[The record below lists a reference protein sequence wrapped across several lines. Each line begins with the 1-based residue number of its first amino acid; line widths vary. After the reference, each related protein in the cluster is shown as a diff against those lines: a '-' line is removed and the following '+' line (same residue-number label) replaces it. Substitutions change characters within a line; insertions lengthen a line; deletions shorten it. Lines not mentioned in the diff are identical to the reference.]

1 MPKQLGARR
10 CCRSCWYSVNN
21 KTLQAVLTQI
31 RQLTGNEAALP
42 NEETDWS
49 LLGLKIWA
57 KHVYQLLLTTLGKEI
72 LRNFLPSWSPDSSAI
87 RGRNCNAGLSGMA
100 QQGTHDRS
108 MPAGDQPPP
117 ELMLLELARKQF
129 GTLSRAQEELFR
141 AAEEGRRAF
150 ALAGDGWDNNPANV
164 ANWNADRVA
173 RGQCITWLCTDP
185 REVSAS
191 DTPWVGP
198 LRGSNR
204 RGASNTFSN
213 ELLYKKGG

>member
-1 MPKQLGARR
+1 
-10 CCRSCWYSVNN
+10 
-21 KTLQAVLTQI
+21 
-31 RQLTGNEAALP
+31 
-42 NEETDWS
+42 
-49 LLGLKIWA
+49 
-57 KHVYQLLLTTLGKEI
+57 
-72 LRNFLPSWSPDSSAI
+72 
-87 RGRNCNAGLSGMA
+87 MA

-129 GTLSRAQEELFR
+129 GTLSRAEEELFR

-185 REVSAS
+185 RESALVTHHGL
-191 DTPWVGP
+191 DLYGVQIDAE
-198 LRGSNR
+198 LRALSLTNCYIKRGVEGVLGENWGS
-204 RGASNTFSN
+204 F
-213 ELLYKKGG
+213 LLRDRFKAEGEVRLLWPTTAGSSFGKQVRA